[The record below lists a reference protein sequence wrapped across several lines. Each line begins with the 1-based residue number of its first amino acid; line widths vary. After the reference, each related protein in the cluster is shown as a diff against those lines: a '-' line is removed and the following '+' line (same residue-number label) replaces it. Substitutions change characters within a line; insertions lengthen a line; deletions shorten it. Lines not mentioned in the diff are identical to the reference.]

1 MSTDL
6 SSPIALGPLTLPNRM
21 VMAPMTRSRTG
32 DADTPTD
39 LTATYY
45 AQRATAGLLIAEATQ
60 VSAYAKGYPLTPGIY
75 TKAPEAGWRK
85 VTDAVHAKG
94 GRIFLQLWHV
104 GRVALQSVLP
114 DNALPVG
121 PSAIQP
127 SGKTFTGEDYVT
139 PRALELSEIT
149 GIIEQ
154 YRNGAR
160 HARAA
165 GFDGV
170 EVHGANGYLL
180 DQFLRDGTNQ
190 RTDAYGG
197 SVENR
202 ARLLLEVTEAV
213 INVWGKERVGV
224 RLSPFSA
231 FNDMH
236 DSDPVNTFAYAARKL
251 SELGIV
257 YLHIIEPVISD
268 HPMAL
273 PGAEPIAPLL
283 HEAFNGTLMLNG
295 GYNKETGNA
304 AIESGAADLIS
315 YGIPFLANPDLVR
328 RYAEDAPV
336 NAPDQ
341 STMYGGDA
349 HGYTDYP
356 TLT

>member
-6 SSPIALGPLTLPNRM
+6 FSPIALGPLTLPNRL

-32 DADTPTD
+32 AADTPTD
-39 LTATYY
+39 LAATYY
-45 AQRATAGLLIAEATQ
+45 AQRATAGLIIAEATQ
-60 VSAYAKGYPLTPGIY
+60 VSALAKGYPLTPGIY
-75 TKAPEAGWRK
+75 NNAQVAGWRS

-121 PSAIQP
+121 PSAVKP
-127 SGKTFTGEDYVT
+127 AGKTFTGEEYVT
-139 PRALELSEIT
+139 PRALELSEIPS
-149 GIIEQ
+149 IVEQ
-154 YRNGAR
+154 YRNGAG
-160 HARAA
+160 HAKAA

-170 EVHGANGYLL
+170 EIHGANGYLL

-197 SVENR
+197 SEANR

-213 INVWGKERVGV
+213 IDVWGKERVGV

-231 FNDMH
+231 FNDMR
-236 DSDPVNTFAYAARKL
+236 DSDPVTTFAYAARKL
-251 SELGIV
+251 SDLGIV
-257 YLHIIEPVISD
+257 YLHIIEPINSD
-268 HPMAL
+268 HIMAV
-273 PGAEPIAPLL
+273 PGVEPIAPLL
-283 HEAFNGTLMLNG
+283 RESFQGIVMLNG

-304 AIESGAADLIS
+304 AIESGAADMIS
-315 YGIPFLANPDLVR
+315 FGIPFLTNPDLVR
-328 RYAEDAPV
+328 RYAENAAL

-356 TLT
+356 TLA